1 MAYNGRDHGASYL
14 LPQGL
19 AGSSNRTI
27 SIDGSNTSINPGLA
41 SQGANTPANRVVNV
55 GGGSMPSMPVAP
67 DNSRF
72 VNPYTNPYRNLTSPQ
87 NAGGGGL
94 SNYANK
100 STGFSTAP
108 SNQMGLAASG
118 ANNQGMSERD
128 KQFAE
133 MMGMNKTA
141 MERAAGQEDINMA
154 MKQEQMDMY
163 KKAFGVDYKNQQT
176 MARQTTA

>member
-1 MAYNGRDHGASYL
+1 MTNYGRSRNTVGNYTS
-14 LPQGL
+14 PGL
-19 AGSSNRTI
+19 AGGNRTV
-27 SIDGSNTSINPGLA
+27 SIDGSNTSITPGLA
-41 SQGANTPANRVVNV
+41 SYANTPANRVVNV
-55 GGGSMPSMPVAP
+55 GGGSMPNMPVAP

-100 STGFSTAP
+100 SMGFSTAP

-176 MARQTTA
+176 MARQMTA